1 MKPITARVAQTL
13 LAAVLVALGSLSP
26 AVASAV
32 PAQPFTSAAQPSCG
46 DTSSYT
52 KKNLSALP
60 DQADDTVKLIKK
72 NGPYPYP
79 QDGTTFGNRENLL
92 PKCAASYYKEFTVKT
107 PGIGHRGAKRIVTG
121 TAGEY
126 FYTADHYKSFVLVN
140 INA

>member
-13 LAAVLVALGSLSP
+13 LAAVLVAVGALIP
-26 AVASAV
+26 AVASAAPSEV
-32 PAQPFTSAAQPSCG
+32 RTVAAQPACG

-52 KKNLSALP
+52 KKNLSELP
-60 DQADDTVKLIKK
+60 REATDTVKLIKK

-121 TAGEY
+121 SASEF

-140 INA
+140 VNA

>member
-13 LAAVLVALGSLSP
+13 LAAVLVALGALTP

-32 PAQPFTSAAQPSCG
+32 PVDTQTIAAQPACG

-52 KKNLSALP
+52 KSNLSALP
-60 DQADDTVKLIKK
+60 REATDTVNLIKK

-79 QDGTTFGNRENLL
+79 QDNTTFGNRENLL
-92 PKCAASYYKEFTVKT
+92 PKCDAKYYKEFTVKT

-121 TAGEY
+121 SDNEF